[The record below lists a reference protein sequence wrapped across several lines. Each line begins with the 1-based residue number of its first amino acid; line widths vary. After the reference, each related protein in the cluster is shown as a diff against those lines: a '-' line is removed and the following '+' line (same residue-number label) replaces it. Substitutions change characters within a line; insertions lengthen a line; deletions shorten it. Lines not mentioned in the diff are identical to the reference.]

1 MKNKIYT
8 TLKRGITSL
17 TFITIL
23 TICSFSL
30 KGQDMPIIV
39 NFTVPPPYT
48 PFITDYENKID
59 EIIFNINNTSNNS
72 QSLYF
77 HASIERVEGGR
88 VFTEPSYKP
97 AIPFDIGP
105 FETQSLT
112 AGDLMGLNEAFR
124 ASNLTSEGID
134 VDEVIARGILPE
146 GTYRICITALDFNT
160 DQPRSVPGTGCSN
173 PFVITHA
180 NPPRLNTPANEFAFC
195 DPNGVLQFQW
205 TPVMG
210 LAGSQIE
217 YDIEFIDLTA
227 LGMSTDDPLTPFV
240 DGATRFYTVE
250 NLMTP
255 FYQYFI
261 GMSDLPFEAG
271 HHYAWRVRARDV
283 NEVVFIRDDGYSE
296 VFTFHNNCE
305 DIDPND
311 FKIKVVFPKN
321 KDSIPYQFPYLAIK
335 FEPFSERYTRM
346 EWDLIV
352 RRKSDGQVVHT
363 KSDAIAFGDGGPL
376 TRIRR
381 HLPQAGK
388 KRAATHPLANV
399 SDFPKLKKGEIYQWT
414 ATVRLIH
421 PEGNLS
427 RTMINNEF
435 FYGMRKP
442 KAESPTKGEKV
453 APGNVNFRFHTGKKP
468 SRIAPDSAMI
478 HMPGIFPDPTFHRI
492 ESLVSEAFL
501 LEVYPSREA
510 VDDLSKRIYTY
521 RGNFSGSIPP
531 YDPIDKEAIEESL
544 FKMMSHE
551 STTAFQNIILEGE
564 EGPFLDTFY
573 WQIVYLDDPL
583 NESKGRYQKSK
594 LSYFIVDSS
603 ISSEDSGDSEDE
615 CGNDCEAPEITDR
628 TTRKSI
634 AVNEEIRVGKFTL
647 KVKEITGS
655 SNNAYNGKG
664 TIRIPFFANI
674 NLLVEFRNMVVNNA
688 GQFYSGTVEAID
700 DPIGLNFQELA
711 TGFGTL
717 RQLEEG
723 AGRDAFETA
732 LATGGRLLSSI
743 ATGTEIG
750 LPVGLDTDIGG
761 SKFIVGIVGAEFEPR
776 EANVQVMMYLSV
788 PEAEAEGFE
797 VPGFGAQ
804 LCINPNGFGPD
815 KLMYMV
821 GNLGIP
827 FGGEED
833 FVLRF
838 KGASPEGGDPDT
850 NKISY
855 IQLDCNGFKAA
866 QIAIEAEFPRSMIVP
881 ENPDGSIKEEG
892 RVKGFSRFK
901 VTGSGGWLAQFTMD
915 KFQIAGLENWSFHVN
930 DAYLDFSDTENPP
943 GFKFPKHYGNTTLS
957 GSSDPAVRSRWQGF
971 YLKNL
976 TVYTPRG
983 LSDDDENYRFHFGV
997 KDLLIDNTGF
1007 SANIFAANIAKWHE
1021 EADDDEKKAKINGWA
1036 LSLDTVSIVFSS
1048 NNFISGGISG
1058 KIGLPITEKT
1068 QYLKYKLALEYDP
1081 SKEEFK
1087 FKGNVKPDETLIIP
1101 MFIAELHLEKS
1112 SQLYF
1117 EIGSK
1122 SKAGVKLTGNLN
1134 MSKDF
1139 AGALEDVPGDFEMAG
1154 LRFENLEIDT
1164 EDGFKGGTLADRSLD
1179 GLGLMG
1185 GSGPNPGANR
1195 ENRAR
1200 SVGGFPLSIKSINFS
1215 VDETGPVLSIEPE
1228 LSFTADGGGLT
1239 LATTLN
1245 FHFTLENNSFGL
1257 NELTVSSIE
1266 LKAKELGPLSLEG
1279 SIKFYKRTEGT
1290 AIVEGFKGALEVKL
1304 PMEIEARLAAEFGVF
1319 KEQNTTASFGS
1330 KEYFGYFSLDAEL
1343 RGLKVTLLPAL
1354 QLTGLAGGF
1363 YHRMRQENSS
1373 EIKSGAD
1380 LMGGSGSGSSG
1391 ANYVIDYRT
1400 VFGMNFKAMF
1410 CFPEKCDL
1418 YSLDVGFGFNIREGG
1433 ELGRITI
1440 LGELYVMTDR
1450 SKDETPKV
1458 YAGVQLD
1465 FNNPPNGASEF
1476 NGQFAI
1482 SIAVGPEGNPIL
1494 RGNNPDC
1501 PPPPFPRLDF
1511 PCYLAVDAHLFIP
1524 SVNAS
1529 ERWFFHM
1536 GKPSPESARGG
1547 LILSFLGNPIIQ
1559 FSNYLMIGNEIP
1571 INLPPLP
1578 EKIERVL
1585 APDAKQLDAAN
1596 QSAVM
1601 AMANDRTTDP
1611 TTRANA
1617 QTGSGFAF
1625 GASLAVNVRLDIA
1638 IFYFALEFI
1647 LGFDINMTKS
1657 TVWCYGPDGSDPFMR
1672 GKNGWYAQGQVYAY
1686 LMADLGIQVN
1696 LLFIR
1701 GEFSILKGEVAMA
1714 LQGRLPNPEYFLG
1727 QAAFRYEIL
1736 GGMITGQCNFRAE
1749 FGEKCEVLGGNPF
1762 GDVPFIGDI
1771 KPEGNNSNNGYSV
1784 FSNADIAFNWPI
1796 NTILPFP
1803 KDPDD
1808 PEAGVRYIYVSPEYA
1823 RIRNTSNGRIV
1834 ASRMVYSNENYSLT
1848 LEPYNWLEGH
1858 INHTT
1863 EIRLRGR
1870 ERGLSSSMN
1879 PAHWGPIRYPNP
1891 VDTNQLITW
1900 VEEEAKTFWTGPRP
1914 TVIAEE
1920 NVHHTYPLNRQRYF
1934 LKGEGQPYLRQT
1946 SATHELFA
1954 NPFEGEDVR
1963 YIVRYRP
1970 VHGGDDI
1977 EVPFRA
1983 WGVFLQ
1989 VEQPNLENN
1998 TLYQVDFIREPDLPP
2013 YAYTFEMIGREVLNN
2028 PQFGLPT
2035 NMRLSLATTF
2045 DLRNLAHG
2053 SGDAKVEKRKIT
2065 AASIREDKQTILYTY
2080 HFKTSRYNTLA
2091 QKLWP
2096 VNFNTTGHFFHM
2108 GVALLS
2114 RENLVEP
2121 FEAYDLVGYSKGNKL
2136 RVPPLVQFV
2145 KPPIFTSYHSRVN
2158 MDYTTYRD
2166 YYNFATNINLS
2177 FWGASRNQLRS
2188 VARARLAR
2196 NEAVFRNNGIS
2207 PYRGT
2212 TVSPIQRNMARPLSD
2227 HEASGGPSWFVYW
2240 FTPDERLSISY
2251 QEAALVF
2258 NQTNVMKRKIQSL
2271 LNYQAGFQL
2280 PFAIQ
2285 LVGDRPL
2292 NIRVNTFL
2300 NRAGSFYA
2308 LNTGWYYFRAEY
2320 TRPNPL
2326 IPTERIEANEI
2337 PLKGSSRTWSFSHNR

>member
-1 MKNKIYT
+1 MKDNLYT
-8 TLKRGITSL
+8 LLKKGMTSL
-17 TFITIL
+17 TFIAIL
-23 TICSFSL
+23 TIWSFSV

-59 EIIFNINNTSNNS
+59 EIIFNINNTSNTS
-72 QSLYF
+72 YPLYF
-77 HASIERVEGGR
+77 HGSIERIEGGR
-88 VFTEPSYKP
+88 VFTESSYKP
-97 AIPFDIGP
+97 AVPFNIGP
-105 FETQSLT
+105 FDSQSLT
-112 AGDLMGLNEAFR
+112 AGELVSLNEAFR
-124 ASNLTSEGID
+124 GSNLSSEGID
-134 VDEVIARGILPE
+134 IDDVIARGILPE
-146 GTYRICITALDFNT
+146 GTYRICITARDFNT
-160 DQPRSVPGTGCSN
+160 DQPRSAPGTGCSN

-205 TPVMG
+205 TPVLG
-210 LAGSQIE
+210 VAGSQIE

-227 LGMSTDDPLTPFV
+227 LGMSTDDPLAPFV

-261 GMSDLPFEAG
+261 GMTDLPFEAG
-271 HHYAWRVRARDV
+271 HHYAWRVRARDI
-283 NEVVFIRDDGYSE
+283 NEVVFIRDEGYSE
-296 VFTFHNNCE
+296 VFTFHYNCE
-305 DIDPND
+305 DIGADD

-321 KDSIPYQFPYLAIK
+321 KDSIPYQFPFLAVE
-335 FEPFSERYTRM
+335 FEPFSERYTSM
-346 EWDLIV
+346 SWDLIV
-352 RRKSDGQVVHT
+352 NRKSDGQIVYE
-363 KSDAIAFGDGGPL
+363 KSDILAFGNEGPL
-376 TRIRR
+376 ARIRR
-381 HLPQAGK
+381 HLPEAGK
-388 KRAATHPLANV
+388 KRAATHPLADV
-399 SDFPKLKKGEIYQWT
+399 RDFPQLTKGQIYEWI
-414 ATVRLIH
+414 ATVRMEH

-427 RTMINNEF
+427 AFTLSNEF

-442 KAESPTKGEKV
+442 KAESPSKGEKV
-453 APGNVNFRFHTGKKP
+453 APGNVNFRFHSGKKP

-478 HMPGIFPDPTFHRI
+478 HMPEIYPTPTFHRI
-492 ESLVSEAFL
+492 ESVVSENFL
-501 LEVYPSREA
+501 LEVYPSRDA

-521 RGNFSGSIPP
+521 RGSFTGSIPA
-531 YDPIDKEAIEESL
+531 YDPIDKEAIEENL

-551 STTAFQNIILEGE
+551 STTEFQNTIFEGQ

-573 WQIVYLDDPL
+573 WHIVYLDDPTK
-583 NESKGRYQKSK
+583 EDAGRYQKSK

-603 ISSEDSGDSEDE
+603 ISSDESEDGDDE
-615 CGNDCEAPEITDR
+615 CGNDCEMPEIADR
-628 TTRKSI
+628 SSRKTI
-634 AVNEEIRVGKFTL
+634 AVNEEIKVGKFTM
-647 KVKEITGS
+647 KIKEISSS

-688 GQFYSGTVEAID
+688 GQFYNGTVEAID
-700 DPIGLNFQELA
+700 DPVGLNFTELA

-788 PEAEAEGFE
+788 PEAEADGFE

-850 NKISY
+850 NRISY
-855 IQLDCNGFKAA
+855 IELDCNGFKAA
-866 QIAIEAEFPRSMIVP
+866 QLALEVEFPRSMIVP
-881 ENPDGSIKEEG
+881 ENPNGSIKEEG

-930 DAYLDFSDTENPP
+930 DAYLDFSDTDNPP
-943 GFKFPKHYGNTTLS
+943 GFKFPKHYGNTSLS
-957 GSSDPAVRSRWQGF
+957 GSSDPAIKNRWQGF

-983 LSDDDENYRFHFGV
+983 LTDDDENYRFHFGV
-997 KDLLIDNTGF
+997 KDMLIDNTGF
-1007 SANIFAANIAKWHE
+1007 SANIFAANIAQYK
-1021 EADDDEKKAKINGWA
+1021 EKNPDNMEPKINGWA

-1058 KIGLPITEKT
+1058 KIGLPITEQT
-1068 QYLKYKLALEYDP
+1068 QYLKYKLALEYNP

-1087 FKGNVKPDETLIIP
+1087 FKGNVKPDGTLTIP
-1101 MFIAELHLEKS
+1101 MVIAELELEKS

-1139 AGALEDVPGDFEMAG
+1139 ADELASVPGDFEMPG

-1164 EDGFKGGTLADRSLD
+1164 KDGFKGGTLADRSLD

-1185 GSGPNPGANR
+1185 ASGSGGGSSR
-1195 ENRAR
+1195 ENRSR
-1200 SVGGFPLSIKSINFS
+1200 SVGGFPLSISSINFS
-1215 VDETGPVLSIEPE
+1215 ANGFNPVLSIEPK
-1228 LSFTADGGGLT
+1228 LSFSSDGEGLA

-1245 FHFTLENNSFGL
+1245 FEFSYENSSFDLESL
-1257 NELTVSSIE
+1257 SVSSITLDIDFSA
-1266 LKAKELGPLSLEG
+1266 LKLKGRIE
-1279 SIKFYKRTEGT
+1279 FYNRPHGDG
-1290 AIVEGFKGALEVKL
+1290 IVEGFRGELEVRL
-1304 PMEIEARLAAEFGVF
+1304 PMEIEAKLAAEFGVF
-1319 KEQNTTASFGS
+1319 KVPETTMGFGS
-1330 KEYFGYFSLDAEL
+1330 REFFGYFSLDAEV
-1343 RGLKVTLLPAL
+1343 RGLKVTLMPAI

-1363 YHRMRQENSS
+1363 YHRMRQENASALS
-1373 EIKSGAD
+1373 SGASI
-1380 LMGGSGSGSSG
+1380 MGGSGSGPSG
-1391 ANYVIDYRT
+1391 ANYVIDYDI

-1410 CFPEKCDL
+1410 CFPDKCDL
-1418 YSLDVGFGFNIREGG
+1418 YSLDAGFGISFREGG
-1433 ELGRITI
+1433 ELGHINI

-1450 SKDETPKV
+1450 SKNEIPKV

-1465 FNNPPNGASEF
+1465 FNNPPNGESEF
-1476 NGQFAI
+1476 NGQFMI
-1482 SIAVGPEGNPIL
+1482 NLAVGPQGREPLL
-1494 RGNNPDC
+1494 RGKGRIC
-1501 PPPPFPRLDF
+1501 PPPPFPQPSF
-1511 PCYLAVDAHLFIP
+1511 PCYTVVNAHLFIP
-1524 SVNAS
+1524 TVNTS

-1547 LILSFLGNPIIQ
+1547 LELDIVALTVD
-1559 FSNYLMIGNEIP
+1559 FSKYLMIGNDIP

-1578 EKIERVL
+1578 AKVERVL
-1585 APDAKQLDAAN
+1585 SGGKQLDARN
-1596 QSAVM
+1596 QSEVM

-1611 TTRANA
+1611 ATRANS

-1625 GASLAVNVRLDIA
+1625 GASFEVGVNINVA
-1638 IFYFALEFI
+1638 IFYFALEFL
-1647 LGFDINMTKS
+1647 LGFDINLTQS
-1657 TVWCYGPDGSDPFMR
+1657 AVWCHGSGGGDPFLR

-1686 LMADLGIQVN
+1686 LMADLGIEVN
-1696 LLFIR
+1696 LLFIS
-1701 GEFSILKGEVAMA
+1701 GKFSILKGEVAMA
-1714 LQGRLPNPEYFLG
+1714 LQGRLPNPEYFVGRAGL
-1727 QAAFRYEIL
+1727 RYSIL
-1736 GGMITGQCNFRAE
+1736 GGVVSGQCNFKAE
-1749 FGEKCEVLGGNPF
+1749 FGEQCEVLSGNPF

-1771 KPEGNNSNNGYSV
+1771 KPEGNNSNNGHCV

-1808 PEAGVRYIYVSPEYA
+1808 PETGVRYIYVSPEYA
-1823 RIRNTSNGRIV
+1823 RIRNTSTNRIV
-1834 ASRMVYSNENYSLT
+1834 ASRLVYGNENYSLT

-1858 INHTT
+1858 RNHVT

-1870 ERGLSSSMN
+1870 EKGLSPSMN
-1879 PAHWGPIRYPNP
+1879 PAHWGPIRYPHPANP
-1891 VDTNQLITW
+1891 NQLITW
-1900 VEEEAKTFWTGPRP
+1900 VEEKTKTFWTGPRP
-1914 TVIAEE
+1914 TVIAER
-1920 NVHHTYPLNRQRYF
+1920 NVHHTYPLDRQRYF
-1934 LKGEGQPYLRQT
+1934 LKGEGQPYLRQIR
-1946 SATHELFA
+1946 ATHELFA

-1963 YIVRYRP
+1963 YIVRFRP

-1989 VEQPNLENN
+1989 IEQPNLENS
-1998 TLYQVDFIREPDLPP
+1998 TLYQVDFIREPDLLP
-2013 YAYTFEMIGREVLNN
+2013 YAYTFEMIGREVLDN
-2028 PQFGLPT
+2028 PQFGLPA

-2045 DLRNLAHG
+2045 DFKNLAHG
-2053 SGDAKVEKRKIT
+2053 SGDVTVEKREIT

-2080 HFKTSRYNTLA
+2080 HFQTSRYNTLA

-2096 VNFNTTGHFFHM
+2096 VNFNVTGHFFHM

-2114 RENLVEP
+2114 RNNLVEP
-2121 FEAYDLVGYSKGNKL
+2121 FEVYDIEGYSKGGNL

-2145 KPPIFTSYHSRVN
+2145 RPPIFTSYHSRVN
-2158 MDYTTYRD
+2158 VDYTTYRD

-2177 FWGASRNQLRS
+2177 FFMASRNQLRS
-2188 VARARLAR
+2188 VARSRLAR

-2212 TVSPIQRNMARPLSD
+2212 TVSSIQRNMAQPISD
-2227 HEASGGPSWFVYW
+2227 HEASGGTTWFFHW
-2240 FTPDERLSISY
+2240 FPPDERLSISY
-2251 QEAALVF
+2251 QEAALII
-2258 NQTNVMKRKIQSL
+2258 NQTNRMKRKIQSL
-2271 LNYQAGFQL
+2271 LNYQVGFHL

-2285 LVGDRPL
+2285 LVSDRPL
-2292 NIRVNTFL
+2292 NNRVNTFL
-2300 NRAGSFYA
+2300 NRPGSFYA
-2308 LNTGWYYFRAEY
+2308 FNSGWYYFRAEY

-2326 IPTERIEANEI
+2326 NQINRIEANEI